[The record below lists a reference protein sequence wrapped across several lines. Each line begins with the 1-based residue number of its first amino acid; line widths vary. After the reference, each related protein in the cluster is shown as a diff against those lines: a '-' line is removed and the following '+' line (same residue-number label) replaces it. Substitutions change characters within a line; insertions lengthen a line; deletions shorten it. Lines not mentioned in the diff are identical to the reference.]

1 MTASA
6 KAVCATLALA
16 SLLLAG
22 CTAGRQDGALYSE
35 GNTSLPG
42 TYYAEFFDAER
53 KRWYLLQSPGSAA
66 AFQAGARELPMSK
79 TLIGAGP
86 DRATVMV
93 ELGKDADYSLLV
105 GRRLVAT
112 FNARHG
118 TAAKL

>member
-1 MTASA
+1 MTATA

-22 CTAGRQDGALYSE
+22 CTAGRQDGALYTE
-35 GNTSLPG
+35 GSTSMPG
-42 TYYAEFFDAER
+42 TFYAEYFDAER
-53 KRWYLLQSPGSAA
+53 KRWYLLLSPESAA
-66 AFQAGARELPMSK
+66 HFQAGSRELPLSK

-86 DRATVMV
+86 NRNTVV
-93 ELGKDADYSLLV
+93 IEQGKDADYSLLV
-105 GRRLVAT
+105 GRRLIAT